1 MEILRIGFCFGKG
14 SISMNLSLL
23 NSLCYSAGWF
33 WCVLFGVYGHSIIAS
48 IGAIFLILFQLYCTK
63 IKDIGLYVQDLI
75 LVVFTALLGLLLE
88 MFFIQINLIHY
99 ANTAKMFPP
108 IWIVFLYPLF
118 SLLINHSLKIIK
130 KNYLISFLFG
140 FLGAP
145 LSYIAGISLGG
156 LTFPYPLLQTW
167 TILGIC
173 WGLFLCL
180 ITKIANI
187 VEKATAE
194 TLEDRDSKTNLKLL
208 YDGEC
213 PICKRE
219 ICILQKRDIKTK
231 INFIDIS
238 SKAFSPL
245 EHNNIDYQTA
255 MSEIHAIDGKG
266 NLLVGIPA
274 FATVYARCQLLV
286 ISTLLRI
293 PFIKRILKPLY
304 TLFAKNRLRFTGRMN
319 TNIKK

>member
-1 MEILRIGFCFGKG
+1 
-14 SISMNLSLL
+14 MNLSLL
-23 NSLCYSAGWF
+23 NSLCYTTGWF
-33 WCVLFGVYGHSIIAS
+33 WCVLFGIHGQSIVATM
-48 IGAIFLILFQLYCTK
+48 GAVFLILFQLYCTK
-63 IKDIGLYVQDLI
+63 IKDIALYIQDL
-75 LVVFTALLGLLLE
+75 LLAVFIVPLGVLLE
-88 MFFIQINLIHY
+88 IFLIQTNLIHY
-99 ANTAKMFPP
+99 ANTAKMLPP
-108 IWIVFLYPLF
+108 IWIVLLYPLF

-130 KNYLISFLFG
+130 KNYLASFLFG

-145 LSYIAGISLGG
+145 LSYVAGISLGG
-156 LTFPYPLLQTW
+156 LTFPYPLLPTW
-167 TILGIC
+167 IMIGIC

-180 ITKIANI
+180 LTKIANI

-219 ICILQKRDIKTK
+219 ICMLQKKESQTK
-231 INFIDIS
+231 IKFIDIS
-238 SKAFSPL
+238 SKEFSSF
-245 EHNNIDYQTA
+245 ENNNIDYNTA
-255 MSEIHAIDGKG
+255 MSQIHAIDGRG

-293 PFIKRILKPLY
+293 PFIKKILKPLY
-304 TLFAKNRLRFTGRMN
+304 TLFAKNRLWFTGRMN

>member
-1 MEILRIGFCFGKG
+1 
-14 SISMNLSLL
+14 MNLSLL
-23 NSLCYSAGWF
+23 NSLCYTAGWF
-33 WCVLFGVYGHSIIAS
+33 WCVYFGIHGHIILAL

-63 IKDIGLYVQDLI
+63 IKDIGLYIQDLL
-75 LVVFTALLGLLLE
+75 LVVFTVPLGLLLE
-88 MFFIQINLIHY
+88 MFFIQINLIQY
-99 ANTAKMFPP
+99 VNNAKILPP
-108 IWIVFLYPLF
+108 IWIVLLYPLF
-118 SLLINHSLKIIK
+118 SLLVNHSLKIIK
-130 KNYLISFLFG
+130 KNYLTSFLFG

-145 LSYIAGISLGG
+145 LSYVAGISLGG
-156 LTFPYPLLQTW
+156 LAFPYPFFQTW
-167 TILGIC
+167 IMLGIC

-194 TLEDRDSKTNLKLL
+194 TLADRDSKTNLKLL

-219 ICILQKRDIKTK
+219 ICILQKKDIQTK

-238 SKAFSPL
+238 SKAFSPFDN
-245 EHNNIDYQTA
+245 NNIDYNTA
-255 MSEIHAIDGKG
+255 MSQIHAIDGER

-286 ISTLLRI
+286 TSTLLRI
-293 PFIKRILKPLY
+293 PFINRVLNPLY
-304 TLFAKNRLRFTGRMN
+304 TLFAKKRLWLTGRMN
-319 TNIKK
+319 SNIKK